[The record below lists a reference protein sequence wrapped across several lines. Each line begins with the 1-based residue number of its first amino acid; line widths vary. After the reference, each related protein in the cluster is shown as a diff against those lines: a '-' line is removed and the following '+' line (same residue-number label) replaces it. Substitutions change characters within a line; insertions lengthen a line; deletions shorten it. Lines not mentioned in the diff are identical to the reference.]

1 MVEETKKEKV
11 KKPDSPEVAQAELEG
26 RVKRFNEELIPLLG
40 KWKLGLTAR
49 VVVTNDGRIIG
60 QPYLID
66 DSKSP
71 ESEKKG
77 EPEVGEKKS
86 AGNLA
91 EA

>member
-1 MVEETKKEKV
+1 MVEEIKEV
-11 KKPDSPEVAQAELEG
+11 KKTENPEVVQAELEG

-49 VVVTNDGRIIG
+49 VVVTNDGRLVG
-60 QPYLID
+60 QPYLVD
-66 DSKSP
+66 DIKT
-71 ESEKKG
+71 SENKEKV